1 MFDNFRLKVFM
12 ALAREGSFT
21 RAAGELK
28 ISQPAV
34 SQNIS
39 ELEKSVGAKLFE
51 RHRGEIVLTPVGQVL
66 QVQARKILELQK
78 SVSDLYTTL
87 PPSTVL
93 VAASD
98 EIYSHILLPT
108 LDTFRIL
115 HPDIA
120 FEKAL
125 FDDADL
131 KLSLVMSPD
140 SPFDRNPDAVARI
153 RASYSPIP
161 EMGGYKATH
170 EKTVYFDLLYL
181 PSPSFRTTRLCRLL
195 REMLVSL

>member
-39 ELEKSVGAKLFE
+39 ELEKTVGAKLFE

-66 QVQARKILELQK
+66 HVQARKILELQK

-87 PPSTVL
+87 PQF
-93 VAASD
+93 
-98 EIYSHILLPT
+98 LL
-108 LDTFRIL
+108 
-115 HPDIA
+115 
-120 FEKAL
+120 
-125 FDDADL
+125 
-131 KLSLVMSPD
+131 
-140 SPFDRNPDAVARI
+140 
-153 RASYSPIP
+153 
-161 EMGGYKATH
+161 
-170 EKTVYFDLLYL
+170 
-181 PSPSFRTTRLCRLL
+181 
-195 REMLVSL
+195 